1 MTAFSTAN
9 NAAPPRP
16 SAISP
21 ANKCDHPAFPCSRTM
36 MPRSYWR
43 DSRLQCEFRRYSLSL
58 SGVCE
63 KAEFDEFGD
72 STLELMHLCRL
83 VLANHCISKKCLLHH
98 SGSASNDIFCT
109 TAILIFL
116 STSAG

>member
-1 MTAFSTAN
+1 MTAIS
-9 NAAPPRP
+9 PPNKTIPARP

-21 ANKCDHPAFPCSRTM
+21 ANKWDHPAFPCSRTM

-43 DSRLQCEFRRYSLSL
+43 DSRLQCEFRRCSL